1 MADQFSEA
9 ARPAAATWARLWDV
23 KPASSTWTKAATLR
37 FQQLAGGGV
46 AGAGHVTVLGHVV
59 DTGDGDVNGKTHV
72 ALYCHELEEAGPGH
86 VAKLPQDVGST
97 HLDLPPSLRDGGS
110 MEGRRESIADIL
122 VREKLALR
130 RVSTSAQGAS
140 AASAKIFQADDLPS
154 ILGAMTMRL
163 NEHRST
169 QTVSLNNSEKNMFQK
184 LETQY
189 QNLTDSFKNLNPTN
203 TDEVLAMQRKFATQ
217 MIALATAKFPDVFY
231 DEQVIADAEADSG
244 IEDGKL
250 SLSEGWDF

>member
-1 MADQFSEA
+1 MDQFSEA

-37 FQQLAGGGV
+37 FQQLVGGGV

-59 DTGDGDVNGKTHV
+59 DTGVGNVNGKTHV
-72 ALYCHELEEAGPGH
+72 ALYCQEVEEEGPGQ

-97 HLDLPPSLRDGGS
+97 HLDPPPSLRGGGA
-110 MEGRRESIADIL
+110 MEGLKGNIADIL

-130 RVSTSAQGAS
+130 RGSTSAQGAS
-140 AASAKIFQADDLPS
+140 AASAKIFQADELPS
-154 ILGAMTMRL
+154 ILGAMAKGL
-163 NEHRST
+163 NEHRPT

-189 QNLTDSFKNLNPTN
+189 QNLTDSFENLNPSN
-203 TDEVLAMQRKFATQ
+203 IDEVLAMQRKFATQ
-217 MIALATAKFPDVFY
+217 MIALATAKFPEVFY
-231 DEQVIADAEADSG
+231 EEQVVVEEAEVDSG
-244 IEDGKL
+244 IEEGKSSDVL
-250 SLSEGWDF
+250 DF

>member
-1 MADQFSEA
+1 
-9 ARPAAATWARLWDV
+9 
-23 KPASSTWTKAATLR
+23 
-37 FQQLAGGGV
+37 
-46 AGAGHVTVLGHVV
+46 
-59 DTGDGDVNGKTHV
+59 
-72 ALYCHELEEAGPGH
+72 
-86 VAKLPQDVGST
+86 
-97 HLDLPPSLRDGGS
+97 

-130 RVSTSAQGAS
+130 RVSTSSQGAS

-154 ILGAMTMRL
+154 ILGTMTMRL
-163 NEHRST
+163 NENRST

-231 DEQVIADAEADSG
+231 DEQVVEDAEADSG